1 MIKHYNDLTRDE
13 LYELLQFRQEVFV
26 VEQNCPYLDAD
37 GEKDKASWHLWLA
50 DEKGR
55 MIAYCRVLPDG
66 VGYPGYVAIGRVI
79 SRSDYRGT
87 GAGRKIMELAI
98 QWIAETWPGQLIKI
112 SAQCYLDR
120 FYTSL
125 GFVETGE
132 NYLEDD
138 IPHQA
143 MVLKK

>member
-1 MIKHYNDLTRDE
+1 M
-13 LYELLQFRQEVFV
+13 
-26 VEQNCPYLDAD
+26 
-37 GEKDKASWHLWLA
+37 A

-55 MIAYCRVLPDG
+55 MIAYCRVLPEG

-79 SRSDYRGT
+79 SRSDQRGT

-132 NYLEDD
+132 KYLEDD